1 MKEIIS
7 FGEMLQRITVPGIYD
22 RNKIDFT
29 REDYEVGFGGT
40 ECNVLIAA
48 NTFDIKGT
56 YITSVAKNLD
66 GQKLFAFLDSQG
78 IETIDLNETD
88 EQDMA
93 KYYFLPNQKNRTL
106 ATLYKREDSCF
117 TYLSP
122 KLLETDYLYE
132 KDGIYHTSGVALA
145 LNYKNGNPTFEFVK
159 QAKAH
164 GRIVSFDFNFRP
176 NLWEKGNLEVGMAK
190 ASVAFREI
198 MQYVDIPLL
207 SDKDLVN
214 FLGFSGTSLEMAK
227 ACAEKYGCT
236 YVVVRN
242 RTAYQQR
249 VHKVKGL
256 IYKND
261 GTYYELKDEI
271 HFEIDE
277 RIGGGD
283 AFDGGILTGILKG
296 YTLQNTYK
304 LGISCLT
311 LKHKIKQDLFN
322 DDNEHNIAEIIRKR
336 FDNNIPK
343 IALVVDDYNPLFRKL
358 AVELNKVSNLYVFD
372 QSVSSLEDYD
382 ILIGKKLSKELLAT
396 CKKLKAIFAYKT
408 GADNF
413 PLDELKARGIKLFNS
428 HANSKAIAE
437 YAFALGMSIT
447 NRITEFDR
455 KLRQGIWYDLKAPY
469 WKNLLNMKA
478 GIVGY
483 GKIGQEINSILHD
496 SKIKTFTINRGK
508 KHKNV
513 KLVNSLEELCKKTDI
528 LFISLPSTIE
538 TDNMFNKDIFKL
550 LKGKFI
556 VNVGRSNCINEQDLY
571 ESLKAHELYGA
582 ALDAWDTKPKTK
594 SQKYVPWTAPLGEL
608 DNIILSPHQAM
619 KTERGMLNYV
629 EDTQNNVL
637 NYLKNGECFNEV
649 DLEKGY

>member
-7 FGEMLQRITVPGIYD
+7 FGEMLQRITVPGLYD
-22 RNKIDFT
+22 RDKIDFS
-29 REDYEVGFGGT
+29 RDDYEKSFGGT

-78 IETIDLNETD
+78 VEAIDLNETD
-88 EQDMA
+88 SHDMA

-122 KLLETDYLYE
+122 KSLANPDLYE

-145 LNYKNGNPTFEFVK
+145 LNYKNGNPTFEFLK

-164 GRIVSFDFNFRP
+164 NKIVSFDFNFRA
-176 NLWEKGNLEVGMAK
+176 NLWEKGNLEKGMAK
-190 ASVAFREI
+190 ASVAFNEA
-198 MQYVDIPLL
+198 MKYVDIPLL
-207 SDKDLVN
+207 SDRDLIN

-227 ACAEKYGCT
+227 ACCEKFNCK

-242 RTAYQQR
+242 RTAFQQK

-256 IYKND
+256 IYKDD
-261 GTYYELKDEI
+261 GTYYELKNELY
-271 HFEIDE
+271 FEISE
-277 RIGGGD
+277 RVGGGD

-296 YTLQNTYK
+296 YSLERTYK
-304 LGISCLT
+304 LGIHCLT
-311 LKHKIKQDLFN
+311 LKHQIQQDLFN
-322 DDNEHNIAEIIRKR
+322 DDSEHNIAEIIRKR

-343 IALVVDDYNPLFRKL
+343 IALVVDDYTPLYRKM
-358 AVELNKVSNLYVFD
+358 AGELNKVSNLYVFD

-382 ILIGKKLSKELLAT
+382 ILIGKKLSPELLAT
-396 CKKLKAIFAYKT
+396 ANKLKAIFAYKT
-408 GADNF
+408 GADGF
-413 PLDELKARGIKLFNS
+413 PLDLLKERGIKLFNS

-437 YAFALGMSIT
+437 YAFALAMSIT
-447 NRITEFDR
+447 NRITEFDH

-469 WKNLLNMKA
+469 WKNILNMKA
-478 GIVGY
+478 GIVGF
-483 GKIGQEINSILHD
+483 GKIGQEINSILRN
-496 SKIKTFTINRGK
+496 SKIKTFTIDRGV
-508 KHKNV
+508 KHKGV
-513 KLVNSLEELCKKTDI
+513 RLVPTLEELCKKVDI
-528 LFISLPSTIE
+528 IFIALPSTKA

-556 VNVGRSNCINEQDLY
+556 VNVGRSNCINEYDLY
-571 ESLKAHELYGA
+571 ESLKVHELYGA
-582 ALDAWDTKPKTK
+582 ALDAWDTKPKSK
-594 SQKYVPWTAPLGEL
+594 SERFVPWTAPLAEL

-619 KTERGMLNYV
+619 KTERGVFNYV

-637 NYLKNGECFNEV
+637 KYLETGEYDNEV
-649 DLEKGY
+649 DLSKGY